1 VSGRSD
7 RQHGQRRHTER
18 DRQHERGDD
27 EPHGRLVPHRRVT
40 PQERTAAPSDRL
52 PPRVHGRP
60 TLVTLVGDEPLAP
73 LVLARH
79 LDAGR
84 VICIGLPVVD
94 WRVEPLL
101 QILRRHRCVPG
112 WMSLSVL
119 DVPAGVREIE
129 GRLNLAADETVVFDL
144 TNARGVLGI
153 ALYELA
159 HRREQAGPDRTR
171 LLRVDWSDRVI
182 RAVSPDAAQAEPL
195 RTTIG
200 LADYLGVHG
209 KQLLGQ
215 ERATG
220 SVSPFG
226 KAAWRLAR
234 AIPQARPLLDAVH
247 RGSVERPLRI
257 QQRRNSARLVEELIE
272 DGVLERRGPA
282 IYATSM
288 QAFQFLHG
296 RWLEEY
302 LFEIADASGQFDD
315 CASGVRF
322 RWTFAGE
329 EQRRNGEDV
338 ANEIDFA
345 GTSGGRATIASCKTG
360 GRDVNGPLY
369 ELLTLAE
376 RAAGRSVVT
385 VFATT
390 DTLDRAARHRAAALG
405 VRVADATR
413 LPDPHTVLQLLLT
426 GAPPAGN
433 GVARLASQAERAGH
447 RPARRAAT
455 RRRAAGGTALDD
467 VPHLTDV
474 SDVSGPDATEEASRA

>member
-1 VSGRSD
+1 MS
-7 RQHGQRRHTER
+7 
-18 DRQHERGDD
+18 
-27 EPHGRLVPHRRVT
+27 GRLVPRPRDVSRPRRAGR
-40 PQERTAAPSDRL
+40 PQSGAQLPAADDLACRPGALD
-52 PPRVHGRP
+52 GRP
-60 TLVTLVGDEPLAP
+60 TLITLVGDEPLAS

-94 WRVEPLL
+94 WRVEPLI
-101 QILRRHRCVPG
+101 QILRQHRCAPTWV
-112 WMSLSVL
+112 SLSPS
-119 DVPAGVREIE
+119 DVPSGVQEIE
-129 GRLNLAADETVVFDL
+129 QHVALAPDEPVVFDL
-144 TNARGVLGI
+144 TNARGILGLT
-153 ALYELA
+153 LYELA
-159 HRREQAGPDRTR
+159 HRRERAVPDHTR
-171 LLRVDWSDRVI
+171 LLRVDWSDRVV
-182 RAVSPDAAQAEPL
+182 RAISPDAAHYEPL

-209 KQLLGQ
+209 KLLLGQ
-215 ERATG
+215 ERTVG

-226 KAAWRLAR
+226 KAAWRLACS
-234 AIPQARPLLDAVH
+234 IPQARQLLEAVH
-247 RGSVERPLRI
+247 RGGVDRPLRI
-257 QQRRNSARLVEELIE
+257 QHRRESARLIDELIA

-282 IYATSM
+282 MYATSM
-288 QAFQFLHG
+288 RAFQFLHG

-329 EQRRNGEDV
+329 EPRRNGDEV

-345 GTSGGRATIASCKTG
+345 GTAGGRATIASCKTG

-390 DTLDRAARHRAAALG
+390 DTLDRPARHRAAALG
-405 VRVADATR
+405 IRVADASR
-413 LPDPHTVLQLLLT
+413 LPDPDTVLQLLLT
-426 GAPPAGN
+426 GAPPVRQGGA
-433 GVARLASQAERAGH
+433 Q
-447 RPARRAAT
+447 PAT
-455 RRRAAGGTALDD
+455 RHGWRRTVSSGSGIVGGNRDHPPA
-467 VPHLTDV
+467 PPDV
-474 SDVSGPDATEEASRA
+474 SDVDPTGEASRA